1 MEQLSVNVNFTES
14 TGITE
19 LSSTGPDEGT
29 SDLVNIQISPD
40 QTSAIVTYNI
50 GIADQM
56 AMHPEEGIS
65 GDLVL
70 R

>member
-1 MEQLSVNVNFTES
+1 MEQLSVNITFAES

-19 LSSTGPDEGT
+19 LSSSGPDEST
-29 SDLVNIQISPD
+29 SDLVNIQMSPG
-40 QTSAIVTYNI
+40 QTSATVTYNI